1 MIPIRRASSL
11 WAAIWL
17 ACCAHGWTVKKTAPN
32 GTQTVRRNKPQILLV
47 GPNPMSIFADP
58 TGKAFFQDPGAAC
71 NDAEEGDISQSVSAG
86 R

>member
-1 MIPIRRASSL
+1 MKAVLCVSL
-11 WAAIWL
+11 WL
-17 ACCAHGWTVKKTAPN
+17 ADAVTGADGWTVKKTAPN